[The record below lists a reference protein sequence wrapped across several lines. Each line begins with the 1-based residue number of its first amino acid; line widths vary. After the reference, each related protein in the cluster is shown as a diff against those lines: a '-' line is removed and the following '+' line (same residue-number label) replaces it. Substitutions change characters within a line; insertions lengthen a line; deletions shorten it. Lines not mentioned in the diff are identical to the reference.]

1 MLTMHILYRS
11 LALGCLMAGIAA
23 AQSVSIAAEPSPTNS
38 DTSGEQIAEITVTAQ
53 KRSERLSDVPISVT
67 AVVGEQLVDL
77 GITTPAQLAEV
88 TPGFDYRPS
97 AYGHPIYQIRG
108 VGFFEESFGISPTVS
123 VYVDQVPLP
132 FSIETEGA
140 GFDVERVEVL
150 KGPQG
155 TLFGQNATGGAINY
169 IANKPTDT
177 FEGGIDVG
185 YGNYNATSLSGFVGG
200 PLTDKLKVRF
210 AFEHDSRGDWQKSY
224 ASIGANGYAHRTNG
238 NQQLLGQ
245 QDISKGRFLVDYQ
258 ATDNIDVELNFN
270 GWFDRSDTQAM
281 QDIGWAPINS
291 TLQAPIPYVAQV
303 AAYPLAPNDATYAGW
318 NADQSLQKNDNFYQG
333 SARVNAKLGN
343 DMTLTSITAYSH
355 ARLYEPIDDDGTQ
368 YSNMYVVSSGKLSSV
383 SEELRL
389 AGLADGDALK
399 WMIGGTYEHDST
411 YDNQSWNFSQGGT
424 NTVFCSPPIPGLIGG
439 GECYYYNGGIQYLQ
453 QAVNTGGLFGSLD
466 YKPVDTVTIY
476 GSSRYTISNRNAT
489 ACLNDNGDGTFATAF
504 SAVANLA
511 ELLENNPPVIAN
523 NHIPPGG
530 CFTEASASYAKAHGV
545 PVGSPITSLQSKL
558 DEHNISWRVGA
569 DWKPIPEL
577 LLYANAAKGYKSG
590 TFADI
595 TIVTTGQENPV
606 PQESV
611 LAYEAGFKEMALNRS
626 LLVTGAIFHMDYKD
640 KQLAGTV
647 LTPPFG
653 YLPTIISIP
662 TSKVDGAELD
672 LTWHLLEG
680 LTLHGGASYID
691 SKVTSHI
698 IQSNVHY
705 GSPPLIDLY
714 GMAFPGASKW
724 QGDLDATYER
734 PINSQWN
741 WFAGAS
747 SYYQT
752 MQHAAFTAAALN
764 VIPEYGLLNALAGF
778 ERADHK
784 YRVEFWG
791 RNVLNKFYVLDIT
804 NIQDTIGRAAGM
816 PATYGVNFGARFR

>member
-1 MLTMHILYRS
+1 MAKTHILCS
-11 LALGCLMAGIAA
+11 LVALSGLIAGVALG
-23 AQSVSIAAEPSPTNS
+23 QSVSTATASRPVDS
-38 DTSGEQIAEITVTAQ
+38 DASGGQIAEITVTAQ
-53 KRSERLSDVPISVT
+53 KRSERLSDVPLSVT
-67 AVVGEQLVDL
+67 AVTGDQLVDM
-77 GITTPAQLAEV
+77 GISTPAQLAEV

-132 FSIETEGA
+132 FSIETAGA
-140 GFDVERVEVL
+140 GFDLERVEVL

-169 IANKPTDT
+169 VANKPTDT
-177 FEGGIDVG
+177 FEGGIDVS
-185 YGNYNATSLSGFVGG
+185 YGNYNATTLSGFVGG
-200 PLTDKLKVRF
+200 PVTDKLKVRL

-224 ASIGANGYAHRTNG
+224 ASIGANGYAVRSDA

-245 QDISKGRFLVDYQ
+245 QDISKGRLLIDYQ
-258 ATDNIDVELNFN
+258 ANDNIDVELNLN
-270 GWFDRSDTQAM
+270 GWFDRSDSQAM

-291 TLQAPIPYVAQV
+291 TLQAPIPNVAQV
-303 AAYPLAPNDATYAGW
+303 AAYPLAPNNATYAGW
-318 NADQSLQKNDNFYQG
+318 NTDESLQKNDNFYQG
-333 SARVNAKLGN
+333 SARVNAKLGH
-343 DMTLTSITAYSH
+343 DMTLTSITSYSH

-389 AGLADGDALK
+389 AGVLKEDTLK
-399 WMIGGTYEHDST
+399 WMIGGTYQHDST
-411 YDNQSWNFSQGGT
+411 YDNQSWLFSQGGT

-439 GECYYYNGGIQYLQ
+439 GQCYYYDGGRQYLQ

-466 YKPVDTVTIY
+466 YKPVDTVTLY
-476 GSSRYTISNRNAT
+476 GSTRYTISDRNAS
-489 ACLNDNGDGTFATAF
+489 ACLEDNGDGTFATAF

-511 ELLENNPPVIAN
+511 ELLENTPPVSAN

-530 CFTEASASYAKAHGV
+530 CFTEASAPYAKAHAV
-545 PVGSPITSLQSKL
+545 PVGSPITVLQSQL

-569 DWKPIPEL
+569 DWKPIPDL

-611 LAYEAGFKEMALNRS
+611 LAYEVGFKEMALNRS
-626 LLVTGAIFHMDYKD
+626 LLATGAIFHMDYKD

-662 TSKVDGAELD
+662 TSKVNGAELE
-672 LTWHLLEG
+672 LTWHLFEG
-680 LTLHGGASYID
+680 LTLHSGASYID
-691 SKVTSHI
+691 SRVTSHV

-714 GMAFPGASKW
+714 GMPFPGTSKW
-724 QGDLDATYER
+724 QGDIDATYER
-734 PINSQWN
+734 PIYNDWN

-747 SYYQT
+747 SYYQSL
-752 MQHAAFTAAALN
+752 QRAAFSTAALSN
-764 VIPEYGLLNALAGF
+764 IPGYGLLNVLAGF

-784 YRVEFWG
+784 YRVELWG

-804 NIQDTIGRAAGM
+804 NIQDTIGRTVGM
-816 PATYGVNFGARFR
+816 PATYGVSFSARFR